1 MVLSSNNS
9 LFFFRFW
16 KFYFSLLL
24 NPFTLFFDLTLGTRF
39 FFSVLEKC
47 LVVEWFSRGW
57 FRRESS
63 KNEKKKENG
72 QKDSVSGSNREKI
85 KMGSHAPPIQF
96 LRRRNPNQRI
106 YMATKRPNQTIRN
119 MYSARIQELNP
130 PDVKAKDHDKWKW

>member
-9 LFFFRFW
+9 LIFFQILKLFF
-16 KFYFSLLL
+16 FSLLL
-24 NPFTLFFDLTLGTRF
+24 NPFTLSIFFDLTLGTRF
-39 FFSVLEKC
+39 FLFSKC
-47 LVVEWFSRGW
+47 LSSNDFLGGGSE
-57 FRRESS
+57 ESS

-96 LRRRNPNQRI
+96 LRRRNPNQKI

-119 MYSARIQELNP
+119 MYSARIQLQTQP
-130 PDVKAKDHDKWKW
+130 PPRPKT

>member
-9 LFFFRFW
+9 LIFFSDFEIIFFFALESFHTFDIFRPNPRYSIF
-16 KFYFSLLL
+16 FLFS
-24 NPFTLFFDLTLGTRF
+24 
-39 FFSVLEKC
+39 KC
-47 LVVEWFSRGW
+47 LSSNDFLGGGSE
-57 FRRESS
+57 ESS

-96 LRRRNPNQRI
+96 LRRRNPNQKI

-119 MYSARIQELNP
+119 MYSARIQLQTQP
-130 PDVKAKDHDKWKW
+130 PPRPKT